1 MDFVV
6 APLASLFFGVAAYVV
21 GSVKIINEGE
31 AALVERFGR
40 YQRTLAPGL
49 NFTLPVVDTIII
61 DTTREQVFDVPAQDA
76 MTADSV
82 YVKTDAV
89 VYWKIENL
97 RLVHYGVDNIK
108 EAIENLALTTIRSEI
123 GRLTLDQTF
132 TSRSTISTTLL
143 DELNRVADTWGVEI
157 KRVEV
162 KDILP
167 NEDVIREL
175 EKVRIAEAGQKARI
189 ADAEGRRREAMAQS
203 ESRREA
209 SVAEAKGL
217 VEAMELISDAMKDRP
232 EGQQALQD
240 LIKFLMAQRYVE
252 ANQKIGES
260 NNSKIL
266 FMDPN
271 ALNQSLDHL
280 INHSSDNALPG
291 GGRRD
296 DGV

>member
-1 MDFVV
+1 MDFIV

-49 NFTLPVVDTIII
+49 NFTLPVVDQIII
-61 DTTREQVFDVPAQDA
+61 DTTREQVFDVPAQEA
-76 MTADSV
+76 ITADSV

-97 RLVHYGVDNIK
+97 RMVHYGVDNIK

-132 TSRSTISTTLL
+132 TSRSTISSSLL

-162 KDILP
+162 KDIRP
-167 NEDVIREL
+167 NDEVIREL

-189 ADAEGRRREAMAQS
+189 ADAEGKRREAQAQS

-209 SVAEAKGL
+209 SVAEARGL
-217 VEAMELISDAMKDRP
+217 VEAMQLISEAMKDRP
-232 EGQQALQD
+232 DGQQALQD

-271 ALNQSLDHL
+271 SLNQSLDHL
-280 INHSSDNALPG
+280 IGHSGDNSLPG

>member
-280 INHSSDNALPG
+280 ISHSSDNALPG